1 MIDPFGTAPAPSA
14 APPRPPR
21 RGRAIRVAWLALLAI
36 GSAAVGALIVLTT
49 TSGGGGTTAAPPT
62 SVPGALSPGKAP
74 AASADPDQSVLRGL
88 VVQQEDVGA
97 TQSVVLIPGG
107 NLVAGQVTLD
117 LCNGSFPSESTR
129 TARLQV
135 IEGDAQGNG
144 ALSTE
149 AVLYQSSKAT
159 AKAFD
164 ELKQAAAKCPSSLV
178 PGVNGDPAA
187 RTTFRSPP
195 DGSWPQTP
203 TVDRLAYDFD
213 STDQSGQT
221 QHTIAVYLRRGR
233 VLLGVYF
240 FAPDGAQSPVGGKTS
255 IPDIVSLL
263 ASRLAALPPA
273 MVNRTVPATT
283 LS

>member
-1 MIDPFGTAPAPSA
+1 VIDPFAAPAVDTT
-14 APPRPPR
+14 PPRPPR
-21 RGRAIRVAWLALLAI
+21 HGRAIRVAWLALLAI

-49 TSGGGGTTAAPPT
+49 TSGGGTTAAVPT
-62 SVPGALSPGKAP
+62 TVPGALVPGRAP
-74 AASADPDQSVLRGL
+74 AVSADPDQSLLRGL
-88 VVQQEDVGA
+88 VVRQADVGA
-97 TQSVVLIPGG
+97 AQSVVLIPGG

-135 IEGDAQGNG
+135 VEGDSQGNG
-144 ALSTE
+144 VLSTE
-149 AVLYQSSKAT
+149 AVLYQSTKAT

-195 DGSWPQTP
+195 DGSWPKTP

-213 STDQSGQT
+213 TTDQSGQT

-240 FAPDGAQSPVGGKTS
+240 FAPEGAQPPVGGTTS
-255 IPDIVSLL
+255 IPDIVSLF

-273 MVNRTVPATT
+273 AANRTVPATS